1 MWIKGTTF
9 PKLSRP
15 TPYSSVFIYVLRNI
29 IGAYFIGTKD
39 TWQESENSIGFI
51 PGSLAQ

>member
-1 MWIKGTTF
+1 MWIKGTTLS
-9 PKLSRP
+9 KLSGP
-15 TPYSSVFIYVLRNI
+15 IPYSSAFIYVLRNI
-29 IGAYFIGTKD
+29 IGTYYIGTKD